1 MAVSSYGASGSRG
14 LLRNLWVAA
23 AGLLMLPAASVHGGD
38 RPSVAISL
46 STYFERNGG
55 LAAGPGAVQLD
66 SGAITGSAGGVAGS
80 WSSSTSAPA
89 MFQRGVHY
97 QSAQIAPVGSGIN
110 VKSKTHRVGWQY
122 SFLTAPPAGIHAY
135 LCNYAR
141 CVGLTGASGSTGA
154 FEGDS
159 GFSNFVFA
167 FVIDGRGPLTP
178 ALQGSAS
185 QVMVSY
191 K

>member
-1 MAVSSYGASGSRG
+1 MALSSYCVSRPRG
-14 LLRNLWVAA
+14 LLCNLWVAA
-23 AGLLMLPAASVHGGD
+23 ASLLVLTAAGAYGSGRPAA
-38 RPSVAISL
+38 AISL
-46 STYFERNGG
+46 STYFERNGS
-55 LAAGPGAVQLD
+55 LATGPGAMQLD
-66 SGAITGSAGGVAGS
+66 SGAITGGPSRVAGS
-80 WSSSTSAPA
+80 WSSSISAPA
-89 MFQRGVHY
+89 IFRRGVHY
-97 QSAQIAPVGSGIN
+97 QSAQIAPVGSGISAT
-110 VKSKTHRVGWQY
+110 SKTHRVGWQY
-122 SFLTAPPAGIHAY
+122 SFLTAAPAGIHVY

-141 CVGLTGASGSTGA
+141 CAGLSGASGSTGA

-167 FVIDGRGPLTP
+167 FIIDGRGPLNP